1 MWLEELIGP
10 AAADRLI
17 EWTGSE
23 WAQVALIAL
32 SALAMYTAVILL
44 TRLAG
49 VRSFSKMSG
58 FDFAVTVAI
67 GSVLG
72 SVILAKDPPIANGIA
87 ALVFLF
93 ALQIGMAVLRCR
105 FPGLQ
110 LLADN
115 KPRLVMIGGEIQHDQ
130 LRKAK
135 MTENDLWGKL
145 REANALN
152 FSQVLAVIAETT
164 GDVSVLHSADS
175 GRTIEPELLHGV
187 IAGERYAQKMRA

>member
-1 MWLEELIGP
+1 MLS
-10 AAADRLI
+10 
-17 EWTGSE
+17 EWTTTG
-23 WAQVALIAL
+23 WGQVGLIAL
-32 SALAMYTAVILL
+32 SALAMYVAVILL

-72 SVILAKDPPIANGIA
+72 SVILSKDPPIANGVA
-87 ALVFLF
+87 ALVILF
-93 ALQIGMAVLRCR
+93 GLQIGMAVLRSR

-115 KPRLVMIGGEIQHDQ
+115 RPRLIMIGGEVQYDQ
-130 LRKAK
+130 LKKAK
-135 MTENDLWGKL
+135 MTESDLWGKL

-164 GDVSVLHSADS
+164 GDVSVLHASDPDQE
-175 GRTIEPELLHGV
+175 IEPELLKGV
-187 IAGERYAQKMRA
+187 IAGERYRHNRTRALPSCRS

>member
-1 MWLEELIGP
+1 MLS
-10 AAADRLI
+10 D
-17 EWTGSE
+17 WTITGWE
-23 WAQVALIAL
+23 QVALIAL
-32 SALAMYTAVILL
+32 SAFAMYFTVIIL

-72 SVILAKDPPIANGIA
+72 SVILSKNPPIAHGVA

-93 ALQIGMAVLRCR
+93 GLQIVMALLRTH

-110 LLADN
+110 FLADN
-115 KPRLVMIGGEIQHDQ
+115 RPRLIMIGGEIQHDQ
-130 LRKAK
+130 LKKAK
-135 MTENDLWGKL
+135 MTESDLWGKL
-145 REANALN
+145 REANAFN

-164 GDVSVLHSADS
+164 GDVSVLHSTDS
-175 GRTIEPELLHGV
+175 NRDIQPELLKGV
-187 IAGERYAQKMRA
+187 IAGERYQHKGPR

>member
-1 MWLEELIGP
+1 MLDGLIGP
-10 AAADRLI
+10 GAAGMLSD
-17 EWTGSE
+17 WTSTG
-23 WAQVALIAL
+23 WGQTALIGL
-32 SALAMYTAVILL
+32 SALSMYVAVILL

-72 SVILAKDPPIANGIA
+72 SVILSKDPPIANGVA

-93 ALQIGMAVLRCR
+93 GLQIGMAVLRSR

-115 KPRLVMIGGEIQHDQ
+115 RPRLIMIGGEIQHDQ
-130 LRKAK
+130 LKKAK
-135 MTENDLWGKL
+135 MTESDLWGKL

-164 GDVSVLHSADS
+164 GDVSVLHATDS
-175 GRTIEPELLHGV
+175 DRDIQPELLKGV
-187 IAGERYAQKMRA
+187 IAGERYRPDRPG

>member
-1 MWLEELIGP
+1 MLDELIGP
-10 AAADRLI
+10 GKADMVS
-17 EWTGSE
+17 EWTTTGS
-23 WAQVALIAL
+23 AQVVLIGL
-32 SALAMYTAVILL
+32 SALSMYVAVIVL

-72 SVILAKDPPIANGIA
+72 SVILSKDPPIANGVA
-87 ALVFLF
+87 ALAILF
-93 ALQIGMAVLRCR
+93 GLQIGMAVLRSR

-115 KPRLVMIGGEIQHDQ
+115 RPRLIMIGDEVQHDQ

-135 MTENDLWGKL
+135 MTEGDLWGKL

-152 FSQVLAVIAETT
+152 FSQVLVVIAETT
-164 GDVSVLHSADS
+164 GDVSVLHATNGD
-175 GRTIEPELLHGV
+175 RHIQPELLKGV
-187 IAGERYAQKMRA
+187 IAGERYRPDRPH

>member
-1 MWLEELIGP
+1 MLS
-10 AAADRLI
+10 
-17 EWTGSE
+17 EWTTTG
-23 WAQVALIAL
+23 WGQVGLIAL
-32 SALAMYTAVILL
+32 SALAMYVAVILL

-72 SVILAKDPPIANGIA
+72 SVILSKDPPIANGVA
-87 ALVFLF
+87 ALVILF
-93 ALQIGMAVLRCR
+93 GLQIGMAVLRSR

-115 KPRLVMIGGEIQHDQ
+115 RPRLIMIGGEVQYDQ
-130 LRKAK
+130 LKKAK
-135 MTENDLWGKL
+135 MTESDLWGKL

-164 GDVSVLHSADS
+164 GDVSVLHASDPDQE
-175 GRTIEPELLHGV
+175 IEPELLQGV
-187 IAGERYAQKMRA
+187 IAGERYSHNRTRALPSCRS

>member
-1 MWLEELIGP
+1 MLS
-10 AAADRLI
+10 
-17 EWTGSE
+17 EWTTTG
-23 WAQVALIAL
+23 WGQVGLIAL
-32 SALAMYTAVILL
+32 SALAMYVAVILL

-72 SVILAKDPPIANGIA
+72 SVILSKDPPIANGVA
-87 ALVFLF
+87 ALVILF
-93 ALQIGMAVLRCR
+93 GLQIGMAVLRSR

-115 KPRLVMIGGEIQHDQ
+115 RPRLIMIGGEVQYDQ
-130 LRKAK
+130 LKKAK
-135 MTENDLWGKL
+135 MTESDLWGKL

-164 GDVSVLHSADS
+164 GDVSVLHASDPDQE
-175 GRTIEPELLHGV
+175 IEPELLKGV
-187 IAGERYAQKMRA
+187 IAGERYRHNRPRALPSCRS

>member
-1 MWLEELIGP
+1 MLN
-10 AAADRLI
+10 
-17 EWTGSE
+17 EWTTTGWE
-23 WAQVALIAL
+23 QIALIAL
-32 SALAMYTAVILL
+32 SAAAMYVTVILL

-72 SVILAKDPPIANGIA
+72 SVILSKNPPITHGIA

-93 ALQIGMAVLRCR
+93 GLQIGMAILRSR
-105 FPGLQ
+105 FPRLQ

-115 KPRLVMIGGEIQHDQ
+115 KPRLIMIGGEIQHDQ

-135 MTENDLWGKL
+135 MTEDDLWGKL
-145 REANALN
+145 REANAIN
-152 FSQVLAVIAETT
+152 FSQVLVVIAETT
-164 GDVSVLHSADS
+164 GDVSVLHAKDKNEE
-175 GRTIEPELLHGV
+175 IQPELLKGV
-187 IAGERYAQKMRA
+187 IAGDRYRAARPR

>member
-1 MWLEELIGP
+1 MLS
-10 AAADRLI
+10 D
-17 EWTGSE
+17 WTTTGWE
-23 WAQVALIAL
+23 QMALIAL
-32 SALAMYTAVILL
+32 SASVMYVTVIVL

-72 SVILAKDPPIANGIA
+72 SVILSKDPPIAHGVA
-87 ALVFLF
+87 ALIFLF
-93 ALQIGMAVLRCR
+93 GLQIGMAVLRSR

-115 KPRLVMIGGEIQHDQ
+115 KPRLIMVGGEIQHDQ
-130 LRKAK
+130 LKKAK
-135 MTENDLWGKL
+135 MTEDDLWAKL
-145 REANALN
+145 REANAFN

-164 GDVSVLHSADS
+164 GDVSVLHATNRD
-175 GRTIEPELLHGV
+175 RDIQPELLKGV
-187 IAGERYAQKMRA
+187 IAGDRYARTRPR

>member
-1 MWLEELIGP
+1 ML
-10 AAADRLI
+10 AD
-17 EWTGSE
+17 WTGTG
-23 WAQVALIAL
+23 WADVALIAL
-32 SALAMYTAVILL
+32 SACAMYVAVILL

-72 SVILAKDPPIANGIA
+72 SVILSKNPPIGNGVA
-87 ALVFLF
+87 ALIFLF
-93 ALQIGMAVLRCR
+93 GLQIGMAVLRSR

-115 KPRLVMIGGEIQHDQ
+115 KPRLIMIGHEIQYDQ
-130 LRKAK
+130 LKKAK
-135 MTENDLWGKL
+135 MTESDLWGKL
-145 REANALN
+145 REANVFQ

-164 GDVSVLHSADS
+164 GDVSVLHTSDDV
-175 GRTIEPELLHGV
+175 RDVQPELLRGV
-187 IAGERYAQKMRA
+187 VAGERYDRKTHR

>member
-1 MWLEELIGP
+1 MLS
-10 AAADRLI
+10 D
-17 EWTGSE
+17 WTTTGWE
-23 WAQVALIAL
+23 QIALIAL
-32 SALAMYTAVILL
+32 SAFAMYVTVILL

-72 SVILAKDPPIANGIA
+72 SVILSKNPPIAHGVA
-87 ALVFLF
+87 ALIFLF
-93 ALQIGMAVLRCR
+93 GLQIGMAVLRSR

-115 KPRLVMIGGEIQHDQ
+115 KPRLIMIGGEIQHDQ
-130 LRKAK
+130 LKKAK
-135 MTENDLWGKL
+135 MTESDLWAKL
-145 REANALN
+145 REANAFN

-164 GDVSVLHSADS
+164 GDVSVLHATDND
-175 GRTIEPELLHGV
+175 REIQAELLKGV
-187 IAGERYAQKMRA
+187 IAGDRYRHNQQR

>member
-1 MWLEELIGP
+1 MLS
-10 AAADRLI
+10 D
-17 EWTGSE
+17 WTTTGWE
-23 WAQVALIAL
+23 QVALIAL
-32 SALAMYTAVILL
+32 SATIMYLTVILL

-72 SVILAKDPPIANGIA
+72 SVILSKNPPIAHGVA

-93 ALQIGMAVLRCR
+93 GLQIVMAILRSH

-110 LLADN
+110 FWADN
-115 KPRLVMIGGEIQHDQ
+115 RPRLIMIGGEIQHDQ
-130 LRKAK
+130 LKKAK
-135 MTENDLWGKL
+135 MTESDLWGKL
-145 REANALN
+145 REANAFN

-164 GDVSVLHSADS
+164 GDVSVLHSTDS
-175 GRTIEPELLHGV
+175 NRDIQPELLKGV
-187 IAGERYAQKMRA
+187 IAGDRYKNEGSR

>member
-1 MWLEELIGP
+1 MLS
-10 AAADRLI
+10 
-17 EWTGSE
+17 EWTTTG
-23 WAQVALIAL
+23 WGQVGLIAL
-32 SALAMYTAVILL
+32 SALAMYVAVILL

-72 SVILAKDPPIANGIA
+72 SVILSKDPPIANGVA
-87 ALVFLF
+87 ALVILF
-93 ALQIGMAVLRCR
+93 GLQIGMAVLRSR

-115 KPRLVMIGGEIQHDQ
+115 RPRLIMIGGEVQYDQ
-130 LRKAK
+130 LKKAK
-135 MTENDLWGKL
+135 MTESDLWGKL

-164 GDVSVLHSADS
+164 GDVSVLHASDPDQE
-175 GRTIEPELLHGV
+175 IEPELLKGV
-187 IAGERYAQKMRA
+187 IAGELYRHNRPRALPSCRS

>member
-1 MWLEELIGP
+1 MMLS
-10 AAADRLI
+10 D
-17 EWTGSE
+17 WTTTGWE
-23 WAQVALIAL
+23 QIALIAL
-32 SALAMYTAVILL
+32 SASAMYVTVIVL

-72 SVILAKDPPIANGIA
+72 SVILSKNPPIAHGVA
-87 ALVFLF
+87 ALIFLF
-93 ALQIGMAVLRCR
+93 GLQIGMAVLRSR

-115 KPRLVMIGGEIQHDQ
+115 KPRLIMIGGEIQHDQ
-130 LRKAK
+130 LKKAK
-135 MTENDLWGKL
+135 MTESDLWAKL
-145 REANALN
+145 REANTFN

-164 GDVSVLHSADS
+164 GDVSVLHATDNDHE
-175 GRTIEPELLHGV
+175 IQPELLKGV
-187 IAGERYAQKMRA
+187 IAGDRYLHN